1 MKFTIARSTVQAIYT
16 ASNEIT
22 ESTGGG
28 RLYTLPSNEAIN
40 ANDKLANV
48 SIRGE
53 EANLVVEVN
62 DEIVLRYLALY
73 IKTTQLMLPL
83 VKAATSMWIAVQ
95 NIIKPDCEE
104 LVAFIKARK
113 E

>member
-22 ESTGGG
+22 LSTGAG
-28 RLYTLPSNEAIN
+28 RMYVLPSNEAID

-48 SIRGE
+48 SIRSE

-83 VKAATSMWIAVQ
+83 VKAAVSMWTAVQ

-104 LVAFIKARK
+104 FVAFITKRK